1 MSSIITR
8 TAEVSKEF
16 ALLRSPIEV
25 YIFVGGISLL
35 GVAVG
40 SIVG

>member
-8 TAEVSKEF
+8 TVEVAKEF

-25 YIFVGGISLL
+25 YIFVGGVWLL

>member
-8 TAEVSKEF
+8 TAEVAKEF

-25 YIFVGGISLL
+25 YIFVGGIWLL

>member
-1 MSSIITR
+1 MSSIITK
-8 TAEVSKEF
+8 TAELAKEF

-25 YIFVGGISLL
+25 YIFTGGVWLL
-35 GVAVG
+35 GIAVG